1 MKKTLIGLAIA
12 ALAVS
17 THFALADSGSSQI
30 TPLADN
36 SAAASNPKTALNF
49 QPLPQQIQA
58 ANMTAEFFTRFH
70 YKAVPLDDA
79 MSEKIFD
86 RYLKSL
92 DGDRIFFIQSDIDRF
107 SAARDK
113 MDDAILGQDLTTPF
127 AMFNLYHQRFRE
139 RLTYARELLN
149 SNFDFSEKEAY
160 RYQRDKEP
168 WPQSEAQ
175 MRDVWRQ
182 RVKNDWLR
190 LKLAGKDAA
199 AIKSTL
205 DKRYET
211 TLTRMNKLKSE
222 DVFQLF
228 MNAYAMSVEPHTNYL
243 GPKAAEDFD
252 ISMRLSMTG
261 IGATLQDRD
270 EMATVRELVPGS
282 PAALSG
288 KLKVGDR
295 IVGVAQGVGS
305 TLVDVMGWRLD
316 DVVKLI
322 RGPKDTTVLLDV
334 LPADAGPDGAHKS
347 VVLVRNK
354 ITLEQQAAKK
364 TIQEVK
370 TAEGTRRIG
379 VIALPTFYQDF
390 DARRRGDKDFKSAT
404 RDVAKLL
411 VELKKEKVDSVLI
424 DLRDNGG
431 GSLNEA
437 VELTSLFIGKG
448 PVVQQRN
455 SQGKVHIESDSAGV
469 VAWDGPLGVMIN
481 RGSASASE
489 IFAAAIQDYGR
500 GLIIGENSFGKGTV
514 QTVISLDQM
523 ARSDKPQYGD
533 LKMTIAQF
541 FRVNGGTTQLRGV
554 TPDIAYPSFVD
565 ADSYGESSY
574 DNALPWVQIKPANY
588 HAVGNLKDVQAMLQV
603 RHEMRIAKDKEFQF
617 IKEDIAEFQKQK
629 EKKVISLNEEER
641 RTERDLREK
650 KNKEREAVRA
660 SLDGKVKVGGKNDA
674 SKLSAQD
681 DGLQG
686 SERSLAS
693 ELAAEKA
700 SKEAKDV
707 FLIEAAHILS
717 DEIELIKSSKR
728 LADKTISKASTSA
741 KAKDME

>member
-17 THFALADSGSSQI
+17 THFAIADSSL
-30 TPLADN
+30 TPHTALTE
-36 SAAASNPKTALNF
+36 SNPATSTKALNF

-92 DGDRIFFIQSDIDRF
+92 DGDRIFFIQSDIDQF

-113 MDDAILGQDLTTPF
+113 LDDAILGQDLTTPF

-149 SNFDFSEKEAY
+149 SNFDFSEKEVY

-175 MRDVWRQ
+175 MRDLWRQ

-199 AIKSTL
+199 AIKTTL
-205 DKRYET
+205 EKRYET

-252 ISMRLSMTG
+252 IAMRLSMSG

-295 IVGVAQGVGS
+295 IVGVGQGVGS
-305 TLVDVMGWRLD
+305 TPVDVMGWRLD

-334 LPADAGPDGAHKS
+334 LPADAGPDGAHKT
-347 VVLVRNK
+347 VILVRNK

-364 TIQEVK
+364 SIQEVK

-411 VELKKEKVDSVLI
+411 AELKKEKVDSVLI

-455 SQGKVHIESDSAGV
+455 SQGKVHIENDSAGV

-617 IKEDIAEFQKQK
+617 IKEDIAEYQKQK

-641 RTERDLREK
+641 RAERDLREK
-650 KNKEREAVRA
+650 KSKEREAIRA
-660 SLDGKVKVGGKNDA
+660 TLDGKTKVGGKSDA
-674 SKLSAQD
+674 RKLPVQD

-728 LADKTISKASTSA
+728 IADKTLSKASASA
-741 KAKDME
+741 KLKVLE

>member
-1 MKKTLIGLAIA
+1 MKKTLIGMAIA
-12 ALAVS
+12 LVVS
-17 THFALADSGSSQI
+17 AHFATAESS
-30 TPLADN
+30 AVV
-36 SAAASNPKTALNF
+36 AASVTDNNKASVASAPLNF

-70 YKAVPLDDA
+70 YKATPLDDA

-92 DGDRIFFIQSDIDRF
+92 DGDRIFFIQSDIDQF
-107 SAARDK
+107 SAARNK
-113 MDDAILGQDLTTPF
+113 LDDAILGQDLTVPF
-127 AMFNLYHQRFRE
+127 AMFNLYHQRFKE
-139 RLTYARELLN
+139 RLTFARELL
-149 SNFDFSEKEAY
+149 STEFDFTQKEAY
-160 RYQRDKEP
+160 RYQREKEP
-168 WPQSEAQ
+168 WPQDEAQ
-175 MRDVWRQ
+175 MRDLWRQ

-190 LKLAGKDAA
+190 LKLAGKEAA
-199 AIKSTL
+199 AIRTTL
-205 DKRYET
+205 EKRYDS

-252 ISMRLSMTG
+252 IAMRLSMSG

-295 IVGVAQGVGS
+295 IVGVGQGAGS
-305 TLVDVMGWRLD
+305 TPVDVMGWRLD

-334 LPADAGPDGAHKS
+334 LPADAGPDGAHKT

-364 TIQEVK
+364 SIQEVK

-411 VELKKEKVDSVLI
+411 GELKKEKVDSVLI

-455 SQGKVHIESDSAGV
+455 SQGKIHIENDSAGV

-523 ARSDKPQYGD
+523 ARSEKPQYGD
-533 LKMTIAQF
+533 LKMTVAQF

-554 TPDIAYPSFVD
+554 TPDIAYPSFTD
-565 ADSYGESSY
+565 AESYGESSY

-588 HAVGNLKDVQAMLQV
+588 HAIGNLKDVQGMLQV

-617 IKEDIAEFQKQK
+617 IKEDIAEFKKQK

-641 RTERDLREK
+641 RAERDLREA
-650 KNKEREAVRA
+650 KNKEREAIRA
-660 SLDGKVKVGGKNDA
+660 TLDGKTKVGGKADA
-674 SKLSAQD
+674 NKLPTQD

-686 SERSLAS
+686 GERSLAV

-707 FLIEAAHILS
+707 YLIEAAHILS
-717 DEIELIKSSKR
+717 DEIELAKSSKR
-728 LADKTISKASTSA
+728 LADKTISRASA
-741 KAKDME
+741 KSKEMN